1 MAGSSLAS
9 TLTRPRVNYLPSL
22 GRKRKEKDDITPIRP
37 WGDHSSTPTGTH
49 CDESFQNLR
58 WRRHTVLS
66 PLALLDHGLCNT
78 YNLRWVHA
86 CMLDID
92 LFAAGW
98 ACCPGWNGRLHA
110 CMVLGDLCPSLVII
124 SQTVTFTTGMAV
136 CIVLDL
142 TGNTVVA
149 RRTAMLNPVGIFFR
163 LESTRDPLTLVF
175 CWSRWSLDEGKGEKD
190 AWLLKP

>member
-22 GRKRKEKDDITPIRP
+22 GRKRKEKDDITPIRA

-136 CIVLDL
+136 CIVFDFP
-142 TGNTVVA
+142 
-149 RRTAMLNPVGIFFR
+149 RTYHNRQYSGCEANCNAEPSWHFFFGSRVHGI
-163 LESTRDPLTLVF
+163 L
-175 CWSRWSLDEGKGEKD
+175 WH
-190 AWLLKP
+190 